1 MAGDETESE
10 FRISQGQECPSGP
23 QEMCP
28 GAKGTEKGPH
38 QPGASYLQGGWCWD
52 LAHGGAWE
60 GVQQGLFMMWRPGS
74 GNGGMCGSQGDV
86 GGCAELGRSRRDGLR
101 GCGNTRWPPPEPR
114 VCPESNGKSQMRCAP
129 RGPRQGWTQCS
140 GGEKLV
146 GRFHKQGPPTPTSE
160 QVTVWLVEIL
170 FR

>member
-1 MAGDETESE
+1 MGDETESE
-10 FRISQGQECPSGP
+10 FRISQGHECPSGHK
-23 QEMCP
+23 EMCP

-38 QPGASYLQGGWCWD
+38 QPGASYLQGGWCRD

-101 GCGNTRWPPPEPR
+101 GCGNTRWLLR
-114 VCPESNGKSQMRCAP
+114 NQGFVLRAMGRARCDVRPGARARDGLSAVEGRSWWAGFTNKAHP
-129 RGPRQGWTQCS
+129 LLLLSRLQYGW
-140 GGEKLV
+140 
-146 GRFHKQGPPTPTSE
+146 
-160 QVTVWLVEIL
+160 
-170 FR
+170 